1 MVSFSSLEF
10 LFRFLPVFLGIYFA
24 VPAKYRES
32 ALLFGS
38 IIFYAAGEPVFIL
51 ALILCTLVN
60 YYFGMEIWKLG
71 IGFEMHGWQKKKRK
85 SLVKQAVAL
94 DCCV

>member
-10 LFRFLPVFLGIYFA
+10 LFRFLPVFLILYF
-24 VPAKYRES
+24 VMPVKHRDMV
-32 ALLFGS
+32 LLIGS

-85 SLVKQAVAL
+85 RSEKRN
-94 DCCV
+94 